1 MENAAKYTQI
11 KVTIDS
17 GTAAAFKEA
26 CMASGVSMT
35 SVLMNC
41 MAVYGGMP
49 EGKKAAVDLSTR
61 RKRRNEVVSIIQRLT
76 RVKDAEE
83 HYRDNIPGNL
93 QGSMTYERADSF
105 ITLLEEAL
113 DLLGSVE

>member
-11 KVTIDS
+11 KVTVDS
-17 GTAAAFKEA
+17 RTAAAFKEA